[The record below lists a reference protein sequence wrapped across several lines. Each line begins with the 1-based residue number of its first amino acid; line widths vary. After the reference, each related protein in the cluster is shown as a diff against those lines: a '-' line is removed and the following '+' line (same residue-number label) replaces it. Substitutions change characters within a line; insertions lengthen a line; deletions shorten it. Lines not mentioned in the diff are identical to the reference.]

1 MADDKKKEPRKYAPP
16 PMTKAQKDK
25 AVARD
30 PDIRGVNAGRRGRH
44 NDQRLADG
52 NDPARV
58 EHVMNNGQR
67 RGRR

>member
-1 MADDKKKEPRKYAPP
+1 MSMVNRSDSGDDRRKRLDHEVQA
-16 PMTKAQKDK
+16 
-25 AVARD
+25 D